1 MQEFTSIREC
11 LDKTGKYTGLTMGT
25 SMRPIIHQQRDNI
38 IVVKNTERLK
48 KYDVAV
54 YQLKSGKYVM
64 HRVVEVY
71 DDHYIIIG
79 DNLKEREYVTD
90 DMVCGR
96 LIGYYR
102 KGKKYIDC
110 DNNKLYKLYSRVWVA
125 LLPIRPLFI
134 FMNRCIIWFENHIL
148 KRIKK

>member
-1 MQEFTSIREC
+1 MQEFTSIKEC
-11 LDKTGKYTGLTMGT
+11 LEQTGKYTGLTMGT

-64 HRVVEVY
+64 HRVVEVH
-71 DDHYIIIG
+71 DDHYIIVG
-79 DNLKEREYVTD
+79 DNLKMREYVTD

-102 KGKKYIDC
+102 KGKRYIDC
-110 DNNKLYKLYSRVWVA
+110 DNNKLYRLYSRIWVA
-125 LLPIRPLFI
+125 LMPIRPVFI
-134 FMNRCIIWFENHIL
+134 FMNRCIVWFENHIL

>member
-38 IVVKNTERLK
+38 IVVKNSERLK

>member
-1 MQEFTSIREC
+1 MQEFTSIKEC
-11 LDKTGKYTGLTMGT
+11 LEQTGKYTGLTMGT

-64 HRVVEVY
+64 HRVVEVH
-71 DDHYIIIG
+71 DDHYIIVG
-79 DNLKEREYVTD
+79 DNLKMREYVTD

-102 KGKKYIDC
+102 KGKRYIDC
-110 DNNKLYKLYSRVWVA
+110 DNNKFYRLYSRIWVA
-125 LLPIRPLFI
+125 LMPIRPVFI
-134 FMNRCIIWFENHIL
+134 FMNRCIVWFENHIL

>member
-38 IVVKNTERLK
+38 IVVKNSERLK
-48 KYDVAV
+48 KYDIAV

>member
-48 KYDVAV
+48 KYDIAV